1 MKSMLT
7 PIKVLLVE
15 DSPDDI
21 LLTEEAL
28 RHGKMAKGLRIVRD
42 GEDALDFLHRRGKHA
57 AEPRPDLV
65 LLDLNLPKMSG
76 LEVLQEMKRSP
87 RLRTV
92 PVVVLTSSTTERDVL
107 HAYDRHVNAYVNKP
121 LDVDEFIRT
130 VHAIEEFYLKT
141 VRLPKMRSVVVF

>member
-28 RHGKMAKGLRIVRD
+28 RHGRMAKGLRIVRD

-57 AEPRPDLV
+57 AEPRPI
-65 LLDLNLPKMSG
+65 
-76 LEVLQEMKRSP
+76 
-87 RLRTV
+87 
-92 PVVVLTSSTTERDVL
+92 SSCST
-107 HAYDRHVNAYVNKP
+107 
-121 LDVDEFIRT
+121 
-130 VHAIEEFYLKT
+130 
-141 VRLPKMRSVVVF
+141 